1 MLKNHIIEMFLRYL
15 KLEPVEGQ
23 KRVMES
29 LAEMMVNPGHRSVML
44 IKGYAGTGKT
54 SVISA
59 FIHTLSHFGIPSVL
73 MAPTGRAAK
82 VLSTYSGRQAFTIHK
97 KIYRQ
102 QSANDA
108 WGRFT
113 LNFNACSHT
122 FFIVDEASMI
132 SRYSADRSYFGSGCL
147 LDDLISFVFSGRNC
161 SLILIG
167 DTAQLPPVGQ
177 DESPALDAGQL
188 EAYGLT
194 VRQHELTEVMR
205 QSQESGILYNATIV
219 RQQLETFKTTCPTL
233 QLRNFT
239 DIVRIAGNE
248 LIETIS
254 DAYDHYGM
262 EETMIVCRSNKQA
275 NRYNQGIRNRILYR
289 EEELTPGDLLMAV
302 RNNYYWI
309 QDESEISFIA
319 NGDIAEVRSIRK
331 YTERYGFRFAEVE
344 LSLPDYHDR
353 EFSAVLLLD
362 TLSNENASLGEE
374 QHRQLYDAVASDYE
388 HISPQKE
395 RIKRIKTD
403 PFFNALQVKFAYAVT
418 CHKAQGGQWKC
429 IFLDQG
435 WFNDS
440 GTTPEYL
447 RWLYTA
453 LTRSTEKLYLVNFPE
468 QFFTGSSQSIDDR
481 LSP

>member
-1 MLKNHIIEMFLRYL
+1 MLKNHIIEIFLQYL
-15 KLEPVEGQ
+15 KFDPVEEQ
-23 KRVMES
+23 RIVIES
-29 LAEMMVNPGHRSVML
+29 LAEMMAHPGHRSAML
-44 IKGYAGTGKT
+44 ITGYAGTGKT

-59 FIHTLSHFGIPSVL
+59 FINTLSYFKISSVL

-82 VLSTYSGRQAFTIHK
+82 VLGACSGQQAFTIHK

-102 QSANDA
+102 QSSDDV

-113 LNFNACSHT
+113 LNFNTCSHT
-122 FFIVDEASMI
+122 FFIIDEASMI

-147 LDDLISFVFSGRNC
+147 LDDLISFVFGGRNC

-188 EAYGLT
+188 QAYGLNV
-194 VRQHELTEVMR
+194 VRHELTEVMR
-205 QSQESGILYNATIV
+205 QAQESGILYNATIV
-219 RQQLETFKTTCPTL
+219 RRQLETAL
-233 QLRNFT
+233 QQTDTVYPALQMRNFT
-239 DIVRIAGNE
+239 DICRITGNE

-275 NRYNQGIRNRILYR
+275 NRYNQGVRNRILYR
-289 EEELTPGDLLMAV
+289 EEELTSGDLLMTV
-302 RNNYYWI
+302 RNNYFWI
-309 QDESEISFIA
+309 QDSDEISFIA
-319 NGDIAEVRSIRK
+319 NGDIAEVRRIRK

-353 EFSAVLLLD
+353 EFSAVILLD
-362 TLSNENASLGEE
+362 TLSSENASLGEE
-374 QHRQLYDAVASDYE
+374 QNRKLYHAVAQDYAD
-388 HISPQKE
+388 IPSKKE
-395 RIKRIKTD
+395 RIKKIRTD

-418 CHKAQGGQWKC
+418 CHKAQGGQWRC
-429 IFLDQG
+429 LFLDQG
-435 WFNDS
+435 WLNDDMI
-440 GTTPEYL
+440 GREYL

-453 LTRSTEKLYLVNFPE
+453 ITRSTEKLYLVNFPE
-468 QFFTGSSQSIDDR
+468 RFFT
-481 LSP
+481 PV